1 MAPSPFLATVEPCL
15 GINLTATKSW
25 HGFQLPRNPGRTFH
39 SSINLPR
46 LGDREF
52 GGCHGIGLFLPRS
65 GFDDEQRVKIESI
78 LGISMDRSIIFFNGK
93 KISHTP
99 LPPSTYRP
107 GASSLN
113 SIKPF

>member
-1 MAPSPFLATVEPCL
+1 MAPFPFLATIEPCMVTH
-15 GINLTATKSW
+15 LTATGPG
-25 HGFQLPRNPGRTFH
+25 HGFQRPRNLRRTFY

-46 LGDREF
+46 LGDRAF
-52 GGCHGIGLFLPRS
+52 GGCHGIGLFLPRP

-99 LPPSTYRP
+99 CHLPPRSEEYTCE
-107 GASSLN
+107 L
-113 SIKPF
+113 